1 MARARK
7 TIEVATALKMANTQL
22 ARKDVSIE
30 SRQALSLALSKLL
43 LFEAIKYNAYNGFNY
58 VYWSKEGGHEAWV
71 AADRPANDFPEK
83 NAYIYGNNE
92 NTHDYRRFNY

>member
-30 SRQALSLALSKLL
+30 SRQAIAGFIEAL
-43 LFEAIKYNAYNGFNY
+43 LFEANEYNGFNY

-71 AADRPANDFPEK
+71 AADRPDFPEK

-92 NTHDYRRFNY
+92 NTDDYRRFYY